1 MDLERQR
8 RREDILKALTFIQL
22 SLPYPEPEGYERFLI
37 QLVCNLLDE
46 GNATFREGEC
56 RLARGHY
63 SEAISVAHYAQAE
76 GLTTPPALMETLFV
90 NRAAAHHKLG
100 EPERALQDCDRALA
114 LCGGG
119 SGKALYRKAL
129 CLRERGQLTEAYD
142 CTTRC
147 LLGAPQ
153 DATVNELA
161 QDLANKLG
169 LKNRKAY
176 AGVQDQGR
184 ETDGDVSP
192 TSEEVRPTLASSRT
206 LITNMRQFVRAP
218 VGKTVSL
225 QSGLSPTRSGFQ
237 APANGLDSFSDVSS
251 VSMSEYV
258 PHSPSPGVP
267 IPVSDEAS
275 PPPAASRKFPDMP
288 PCVPLSVPVS
298 DAMGDCEV
306 MGDELD
312 SLLDNCV
319 LKAEEA
325 GLNPTQGVIPTH
337 LPAAAL
343 RPAFPPAQLPP
354 AFFSPAVSH
363 LNSLDSFPG
372 LTSDPRPQPAA
383 LDALDVFHVA
393 ASAPAT
399 LALGGEGL
407 DSLSEF
413 ALPGGK
419 VSHKFLPSA
428 RTPNS
433 FRTNPLAATH
443 EFVQACAG
451 CYQKNGPGVLDYQYL
466 SDPAHRCKRNVLLV
480 RQKGGGDGVWRRVRP
495 RPMRNNFLGAFV
507 LCKEVQERNECKYG
521 ESCTFA
527 YCQEEI
533 DVWTQERKGALNRE
547 LLFEPLGCGE
557 RQALTVARLL
567 QLHSGMFIFLCEEC
581 FDGKPRVI
589 SKRCKDHK
597 AVCAAARHGFDINKC
612 LVHVVR
618 TSVVRY
624 CKIRPLHPLCQFDV
638 CRHEVRYGCQRDDS
652 CSFAHSVI
660 ELKCWVLQ
668 QDSGIT
674 HEEMVQESKR
684 LWHRQEQNMHRHK
697 PPPANTGA
705 RSSMSP
711 PGGAGGGLRASP
723 GSGGA
728 ARGRGLSM
736 KMKFV
741 CGQCWRDGLVS
752 EPDRSL
758 KYCTAKARHGWTKE
772 RRVLLVKSFE
782 KKKWVMVRPLPFSRN
797 LPQQYDICVHML
809 KQKKCHYIGNCSFA
823 HSQEEKDMWT
833 YMKNNGLRDMQQL
846 YDMWLTITNQSHQL
860 PPQPD
865 EEKQITMPTDFA
877 EPLSGFHCRLCG
889 KHSNSE
895 RQWQQHISSEKHKDR
910 VFGGEGEEESLAW
923 GHRFP
928 GPHFSLCPRLVG
940 GCSEGLSCDF
950 AHSGEELDEWKERRG
965 FLQRKLAKARADM
978 LIAPTDLDFGKYSFL
993 LQD

>member
-1 MDLERQR
+1 
-8 RREDILKALTFIQL
+8 
-22 SLPYPEPEGYERFLI
+22 
-37 QLVCNLLDE
+37 
-46 GNATFREGEC
+46 
-56 RLARGHY
+56 
-63 SEAISVAHYAQAE
+63 
-76 GLTTPPALMETLFV
+76 METLFV

-176 AGVQDQGR
+176 AGVQVRHTPRPRYFHAEVQPIYQLGSPQDQGR

-192 TSEEVRPTLASSRT
+192 T
-206 LITNMRQFVRAP
+206 I
-218 VGKTVSL
+218 
-225 QSGLSPTRSGFQ
+225 
-237 APANGLDSFSDVSS
+237 
-251 VSMSEYV
+251 SMSEYV

-325 GLNPTQGVIPTH
+325 GLVSDAAGVV
-337 LPAAAL
+337 
-343 RPAFPPAQLPP
+343 
-354 AFFSPAVSH
+354 FS
-363 LNSLDSFPG
+363 G
-372 LTSDPRPQPAA
+372 LSP
-383 LDALDVFHVA
+383 LDVLVFP
-393 ASAPAT
+393 SRTRRRGSSRPTCLRRPCTGPAT
-399 LALGGEGL
+399 RQERFCALHVQIAHFIF
-407 DSLSEF
+407 S
-413 ALPGGK
+413 
-419 VSHKFLPSA
+419 VQ
-428 RTPNS
+428 
-433 FRTNPLAATH
+433 NPLAATH

-684 LWHRQEQNMHRHK
+684 LWHR
-697 PPPANTGA
+697 
-705 RSSMSP
+705 SSMSP

-877 EPLSGFHCRLCG
+877 EPLVNRGFHCRLCG

>member
-8 RREDILKALTFIQL
+8 RREDILKALTFIQ
-22 SLPYPEPEGYERFLI
+22 YRFLI

-176 AGVQDQGR
+176 AGVQVRHTPRPRYFHAEVQPIYQLGSPQDQGR

-251 VSMSEYV
+251 GSLATARPPRDGEVRWITLSCSCPPVAVSMSEYV

-325 GLNPTQGVIPTH
+325 GLVSDAAGVVFSGLSPLDVLVFPSRTRRRGSSRPTC
-337 LPAAAL
+337 L
-343 RPAFPPAQLPP
+343 RRPCAPP
-354 AFFSPAVSH
+354 S
-363 LNSLDSFPG
+363 
-372 LTSDPRPQPAA
+372 PRPSCPPR
-383 LDALDVFHVA
+383 
-393 ASAPAT
+393 SSPR
-399 LALGGEGL
+399 
-407 DSLSEF
+407 
-413 ALPGGK
+413 
-419 VSHKFLPSA
+419 PS
-428 RTPNS
+428 
-433 FRTNPLAATH
+433 NPLAATH

-684 LWHRQEQNMHRHK
+684 LW
-697 PPPANTGA
+697 
-705 RSSMSP
+705 SSMSP

-877 EPLSGFHCRLCG
+877 DGFHCRLCG